1 MRRSSSK
8 YPVPILDRI
17 VLVTRRYK
25 LAKKTMRLGCVKAHP
40 ISAVKSPITVS
51 IGLIGLTADGALIAT
66 ITPDAK
72 PADSATFDLRYV
84 SSEYYHSTSQF
95 CEWSFST
102 IRLSREHVAVSD
114 DRRRRRDVWS
124 RWMNHYLLERSCLL
138 RSPILDLDCAIQYW
152 DVIQLIRVP
161 CVDQRR
167 TGKIQQASDLAAR

>member
-66 ITPDAK
+66 ITPHANPD
-72 PADSATFDLRYV
+72 DSAPFALQYV
-84 SSEYYHSTSQF
+84 SDQYYHSTSQIGA
-95 CEWSFST
+95 WS
-102 IRLSREHVAVSD
+102 I
-114 DRRRRRDVWS
+114 
-124 RWMNHYLLERSCLL
+124 
-138 RSPILDLDCAIQYW
+138 
-152 DVIQLIRVP
+152 
-161 CVDQRR
+161 
-167 TGKIQQASDLAAR
+167 